1 MSRPRR
7 RNRRGA
13 FAALVLVPAALGLGA
28 SPGAGA
34 QEATDPSSA
43 FGGFTAGGRANGVQ
57 FTYDVPNVFPLP
69 SPLFQASMPE
79 AATTF
84 QSGPSATALGS
95 VAYPGNVIA
104 NLPAVVAQGAPEA
117 ASFVPPYPIVTRAD
131 HPAGPPEA
139 GQDVGT
145 ATSRV
150 RANELF
156 SEAVTTMGG
165 GDLPPFVRI
174 GAITTSAR
182 SGFVNELVE
191 SRSRIELTGVDLL
204 FGLLQIDSIVT
215 DLVATTDGA
224 TAASAG
230 GTTASGVTFLGL
242 PATIGPDGISVAQP
256 SAPTDPG
263 PLTPLVD
270 GIGDLTPLADNLR
283 AAVEPLNQALQQVLG
298 TTNATVD
305 QLLAASGISIRT
317 MAPFE
322 SIDGASA
329 ERTANG
335 LVIEMVYDGS
345 GDNPLAQ
352 LIAAIPSDQLPG
364 EGIPGFPINTSPQA
378 LVNLMK
384 ETHITGIALAY
395 GNVNTE
401 ATPAFEFEMPDLPS
415 LGGLPLGGTPGV
427 AGGGGFPTAG
437 FATPAPSLPA
447 APTTAAGVP
456 VTGAPAGAVG
466 AGAGAAAVILALLSS
481 PLWAAGSR
489 RLADNVLGLAG
500 SSCPDGLDQPLK
512 GA

>member
-7 RNRRGA
+7 RNRWGA
-13 FAALVLVPAALGLGA
+13 LAALALVLAAVGLGA
-28 SPGAGA
+28 SPGAVA
-34 QEATDPSSA
+34 QEASDPSSA
-43 FGGFTAGGRANGVQ
+43 FGGLTAGGRANGVQ
-57 FTYDVPNVFPLP
+57 LTYDVENVFPLP
-69 SPLFQASMPE
+69 SPLFQASVPE

-84 QSGPSATALGS
+84 QSGPSSTALGS
-95 VAYPGNVIA
+95 VAYPGNVLA

-117 ASFVPPYPIVTRAD
+117 GGFIPPYPIQTRAE

-139 GQDVGT
+139 GQDIAT

-182 SGFVNELVE
+182 SGFANELVE

-204 FGLLQIDSIVT
+204 FGLLRIESIVT
-215 DLVATTDGA
+215 DLVATTDGV

-256 SAPTDPG
+256 SAPTDAG

-270 GIGDLTPLADNLR
+270 GVGDLTPLADNLR

-298 TTNATVD
+298 TTNASVD
-305 QLLAASGISIRT
+305 QLLSASGISIRS

-322 SIDGASA
+322 SIDGAAA

-335 LVIEMVYDGS
+335 LVIEIVYDGQ

-352 LIAAIPSDQLPG
+352 LVAAIPSDQLPG

-378 LVNLMK
+378 LVNLLK
-384 ETHITGIALAY
+384 ETHVTGIALAY
-395 GNVNTE
+395 GNVNAE

-415 LGGLPLGGTPGV
+415 LGGLTGGTPGV
-427 AGGGGFPTAG
+427 SGGSFPTPS
-437 FATPAPSLPA
+437 FATPTPSLPA
-447 APTTAAGVP
+447 APATGAGVP
-456 VTGAPAGAVG
+456 VATTPAGAVG
-466 AGAGAAAVILALLSS
+466 AGAGAAAVLLALLSA
-481 PLWAAGSR
+481 PLWAVGSR
-489 RLADNVLGLAG
+489 NLADNVLGLAG